1 MIRIGGASKVD
12 VRSKL
17 RVAGVRLNESAEVLF
32 ADDRFTTSAVISLV
46 EIAELSVASLGFRN
60 GATFA
65 QIVEQAEVVG
75 LSLCP
80 LELGPHFRLQ
90 YTVQPEGF
98 LGRQPSQH
106 RAPPGSVTVASA
118 PLADDDGIPKG
129 FYLRRI
135 EGVLWL
141 RGYCSSPDHNW
152 RPEDV
157 LVFSRMQHAA

>member
-12 VRSKL
+12 LRSKL
-17 RVAGVRLNESAEVLF
+17 RLAGVRLNESAEVLF
-32 ADDRFTTSAVISLV
+32 ADGRFTTSAARSLV
-46 EIAELSVASLGFRN
+46 EVAELSVASLGFHH

-65 QIVEQAEVVG
+65 KILEQAAVVG

-98 LGRQPSQH
+98 VGRQPSQH

-118 PLADDDGIPKG
+118 PLADDDCTPKG

-141 RGYCSSPDHNW
+141 RGYRSSPDHNW
-152 RPEDV
+152 SPEDV
-157 LVFSRMQHAA
+157 LAFLRSQHAA